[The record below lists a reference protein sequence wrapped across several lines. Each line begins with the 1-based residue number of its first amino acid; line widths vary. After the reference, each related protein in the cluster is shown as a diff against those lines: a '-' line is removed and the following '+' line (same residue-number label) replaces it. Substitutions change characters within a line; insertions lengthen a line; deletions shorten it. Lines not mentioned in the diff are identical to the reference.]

1 MLIEL
6 KNVSYI
12 YGRDSVFEARALN
25 DVSLGI
31 DEGEFIAI
39 IGHTGSGKSTLIQHF
54 NGLMKPTEG
63 HVLIE
68 GENLAE
74 SKNPS
79 LIRQKIGLVFQYP
92 EHQLFEETIAKD
104 VAFGPQ
110 NLGLPADEIERRVID
125 AMETVGLP
133 YEEYK
138 DVSPFELSGGQ
149 KRRAAIAG
157 VLVMKPKVLVLDEPT
172 AGLDPKGRD
181 DILNEIKAIYDKLG
195 ITVILVS
202 HSMDDVARLVDRI
215 IVMERG
221 SVLMDDV
228 PREIFKHEETLVN
241 IGLGVPQITS
251 LMRTLKKKGLP
262 VNPDCI
268 TIEVAKAELER
279 YFDEVR
285 NA

>member
-268 TIEVAKAELER
+268 TIEEAKAELER